1 MLEPIEELRGLLRR
15 LDEEPPETVEASDE
29 FLLFQLKVHPVGQAL
44 RQRATALVDK
54 LDKMSRQDEAGKKLV
69 ERLRR
74 EKTAGPKPW
83 SEKHYGKEAMEFLLE
98 SHTFYVS
105 VQNEKASMKE
115 NADGPSAPE
124 PAWFG
129 HVDEMMLLFK
139 GLVTGCL
146 RESLS
151 KGWATAIQGL
161 MKEEISTTTLR
172 IK

>member
-1 MLEPIEELRGLLRR
+1 MGRRLLGNLLPRLRGLLPISTPGRLMSLLRR
-15 LDEEPPETVEASDE
+15 LDEEPPEKVEASDE
-29 FLLFQLKVHPVGQAL
+29 FLLFQLKVHAVDQAL

-105 VQNEKASMKE
+105 VQNEKASMEE
-115 NADGPSAPE
+115 NTGGPSAPG
-124 PAWFG
+124 PAP
-129 HVDEMMLLFK
+129 LPL
-139 GLVTGCL
+139 
-146 RESLS
+146 
-151 KGWATAIQGL
+151 WALPPPLPSPFLG
-161 MKEEISTTTLR
+161 S
-172 IK
+172 